1 MAAVME
7 KIYET
12 AMQSYHMALLAGER
26 GLYRLVD
33 WVHVVEEID
42 YIEFLKGRE
51 LVVTTG
57 IKEPDEAQLLEFTK
71 RVWKADASGLVINVG
86 KYIPAVPESVLK
98 FSTEHDFPV
107 FILPWEVHLV
117 DFNRELC
124 NLIYKSE
131 KEYANL
137 YSAVQRAIFYPDEA
151 RQCHEILRQEG
162 ITEEMPV
169 RLIQCYS
176 FLEEDWTV
184 PEDGMGSDGGSI
196 RY

>member
-98 FSTEHDFPV
+98 
-107 FILPWEVHLV
+107 
-117 DFNRELC
+117 
-124 NLIYKSE
+124 LI
-131 KEYANL
+131 
-137 YSAVQRAIFYPDEA
+137 
-151 RQCHEILRQEG
+151 
-162 ITEEMPV
+162 
-169 RLIQCYS
+169 
-176 FLEEDWTV
+176 
-184 PEDGMGSDGGSI
+184 
-196 RY
+196 